1 MPRAL
6 VIGAGINGILTAKAL
21 QNNGFD
27 VDILDCEPQSGMR
40 ATFANG
46 CQLSFS
52 HTTPMNIQPSFFS
65 KPFYKPS
72 FLPKE
77 QKNWLLQHQRSKINF
92 EQRFSLLTELALESK
107 QAFDKIFKKHSNLPA
122 GIGHSSGT
130 AYIFSKKSQFE
141 WRKNFFEK
149 QKNKYNIHYKCF
161 DTKEAT
167 ECDDAFVKTSG
178 VQGLIFTPLDK
189 TLNAIAFTKFMEN
202 EFLNDGG
209 RVFYNTSATEIQH
222 KNGVVSAVQTNTGM
236 YFGYDFYI
244 YTGGAFGLN
253 LLQDFNL
260 NLQPVTGYSLTFDV
274 SYSNYC
280 PQVNVIDF
288 TNKVVYSRHED
299 ILRVAGFF
307 DLLPP
312 KNKEKRIKMLYSTAV
327 KTFPILKRQ
336 KLIHTWFESR
346 VFTYNEEPVVQKIS
360 ENFVINTAHGHL
372 GITLSAGSASK
383 IASLLLSN

>member
-6 VIGAGINGILTAKAL
+6 VVGAGINGVLTAKAL
-21 QNNGFD
+21 QNRGFA
-27 VDILDCEPQSGMR
+27 VDILDCESQSGMK

-52 HTTPMNIQPSFFS
+52 HTTPMSIDPSFFS
-65 KPFYKPS
+65 KSFYKPFS
-72 FLPKE
+72 IPKE
-77 QKNWLLQHQRSKINF
+77 QKNWLLQHRKTKINF
-92 EQRFSLLTELALESK
+92 EQKFSLLTELALESK
-107 QAFDKIFKKHSNLPA
+107 QAFDKIFEKYSNLPV

-141 WRKNFFEK
+141 WRRNLFEK
-149 QKNKYNIHYKCF
+149 QKNKYDIHYKCF
-161 DTKEAT
+161 DVGEAT
-167 ECDDAFVKTSG
+167 ECDDAFISTSG
-178 VQGLIFTPLDK
+178 MQGLIFTPLDK
-189 TLNAIAFTKFMEN
+189 TLNAIALTKFMEN

-209 RVFYNTSATEIQH
+209 RVFYNTYANAIQH
-222 KNGVVSAVQTNTGM
+222 NNGVVSAVQTNTGM
-236 YFGYDFYI
+236 YSGYDFYI
-244 YTGGAFGLN
+244 YTGGAFGLG
-253 LLQDFNL
+253 LLKDFNL

-299 ILRVAGFF
+299 TLRVAGFF
-307 DLLPP
+307 DILPP
-312 KNKEKRIKMLYSTAV
+312 KNKEKRIKMLYNTAIE
-327 KTFPILKRQ
+327 TFPILKRQ
-336 KLIHTWFESR
+336 KLIHTWCENR

-372 GITLSAGSASK
+372 GITLSAGSASRV
-383 IASLLLSN
+383 ANLLF